1 MNQGNCFIQ
10 AAFAALLITA
20 WGFVLP
26 LPAWAQSFPAK
37 PVRFIVP
44 YPPGGPLD
52 EIARAVG
59 QKLTPVWGQQVLV
72 DNRSGAGGSIGADVV
87 AKSPP
92 DGYTMVLG
100 NSGPITVNV
109 TLRKDL
115 PYDPQRDLAPVTQI
129 IDAPM
134 VLVVHPSLPVRSVKE
149 LIALARSNPGKLN
162 YASAGIGNLQHL
174 GMEHLQALA
183 KVKMI
188 HVPYK
193 GAAPAFIDLLS
204 GQVSLMFANIVGV
217 LPHISAK
224 RVRVIAIS
232 AARGAQVLPDVPGVA
247 ATLPQFDLDGWMG
260 VFVRAGTPPEV
271 IAKLHRDLAAAV
283 QSPDFRERFAKRG
296 AEVVVGGP
304 EGLAKILRE
313 EIPLYANIIKS
324 AKIAA
329 E

>member
-1 MNQGNCFIQ
+1 MSCTNYLIRTVV
-10 AAFAALLITA
+10 AAFLVMASALT
-20 WGFVLP
+20 LP
-26 LPAWAQSFPAK
+26 VSAQSFPAK
-37 PVRFIVP
+37 PVRFVVP

-109 TLRKDL
+109 TLRKNL
-115 PYDPQRDLAPVTQI
+115 PYDPRTDLAPVTQI
-129 IDAPM
+129 IGAPM

-149 LIALARSNPGKLN
+149 LIALARAHPGKLN

-174 GMEHLQALA
+174 GMENLQALA
-183 KVKMI
+183 KVKMN

-204 GQVSLMFANIVGV
+204 GQVDLMFANIVGV
-217 LPHISAK
+217 LPHVSSK
-224 RVRVIAIS
+224 RVRAIAIS
-232 AARGAQVLPDVPGVA
+232 ATRGAAVLPGIPGVG

-260 VFVRAGTPPEV
+260 VFVRAGTPPEI

-304 EGLAKILRE
+304 EGLARIVRE
-313 EIPLYANIIKS
+313 EIALYAKIIKS
-324 AKIAA
+324 SGIVAQ
-329 E
+329 

>member
-1 MNQGNCFIQ
+1 MN
-10 AAFAALLITA
+10 AAVRFMQVAAVLLLA
-20 WGFVLP
+20 AAAPV
-26 LPAWAQSFPAK
+26 WAQAYPAK
-37 PVRFIVP
+37 PVRFVVP

-72 DNRSGAGGSIGADVV
+72 DNRSGAGGSIGVDVV

-92 DGYTMVLG
+92 DGYTMVLA

-109 TLRKDL
+109 TLRKNL
-115 PYDPQRDLAPVTQI
+115 PYDPRTDLAPVTQI
-129 IDAPM
+129 IGAPM
-134 VLVVHPSLPVRSVKE
+134 VLVVHLSLPVRSVKE
-149 LIALARSNPGKLN
+149 LIALARAHPGKLN

-174 GMEHLQALA
+174 GMENLQALA
-183 KVKMI
+183 KVKMN

-204 GQVSLMFANIVGV
+204 GQVDLMFANIVGV
-217 LPHISAK
+217 LPHVSSK
-224 RVRVIAIS
+224 RVRAIAIS
-232 AARGAQVLPDVPGVA
+232 ATRGAAVLPGIPGVG

-260 VFVRAGTPPEV
+260 VFVRAGTPPEI
-271 IAKLHRDLAAAV
+271 IARLHRDLAAAV

-304 EGLAKILRE
+304 EGLARIVRE
-313 EIPLYANIIKS
+313 EIALYAKIIKS
-324 AKIAA
+324 SGIVAQ
-329 E
+329 

>member
-1 MNQGNCFIQ
+1 MVMNRIDCFRQ
-10 AAFAALLITA
+10 AAVVVLLIA
-20 WGFVLP
+20 VSGF
-26 LPAWAQSFPAK
+26 AQSVSGQAFPAK
-37 PVRFIVP
+37 PVRFVVP

-72 DNRSGAGGSIGADVV
+72 DNRSGAGGSIGVDVV

-129 IDAPM
+129 IGAPM

-247 ATLPQFDLDGWMG
+247 ATC
-260 VFVRAGTPPEV
+260 RNA
-271 IAKLHRDLAAAV
+271 ARSHR
-283 QSPDFRERFAKRG
+283 
-296 AEVVVGGP
+296 
-304 EGLAKILRE
+304 
-313 EIPLYANIIKS
+313 
-324 AKIAA
+324 
-329 E
+329 

>member
-1 MNQGNCFIQ
+1 MN
-10 AAFAALLITA
+10 AAVRFMQVVVALLLA
-20 WGFVLP
+20 AAA
-26 LPAWAQSFPAK
+26 PAWAQGFPAK
-37 PVRFIVP
+37 PVRFVVP

-92 DGYTMVLG
+92 DGYTMVLA

-109 TLRKDL
+109 TLRKNL
-115 PYDPQRDLAPVTQI
+115 PYDPRTDLAPVTQI
-129 IDAPM
+129 IGAPM
-134 VLVVHPSLPVRSVKE
+134 VLVVHPSLPVHSVKD
-149 LIALARSNPGKLN
+149 LIALARAHPGKLN

-174 GMEHLQALA
+174 GMENLQALA
-183 KVKMI
+183 KVKMN

-204 GQVSLMFANIVGV
+204 GQVDLMFANIVGV
-217 LPHISAK
+217 LPHVSSK
-224 RVRVIAIS
+224 RVRAIAIS
-232 AARGAQVLPDVPGVA
+232 ATRGAAVLPGIPGVG

-260 VFVRAGTPPEV
+260 VFVRAGTPPEI

-304 EGLAKILRE
+304 EGLARIVRE
-313 EIPLYANIIKS
+313 EIALYAKIIKS
-324 AKIAA
+324 SGIVAQ
-329 E
+329 

>member
-1 MNQGNCFIQ
+1 MSRTNYFMH
-10 AAFAALLITA
+10 AAVAALLVVA
-20 WGFVLP
+20 SALP
-26 LPAWAQSFPAK
+26 VFAQSFPSK

-52 EIARAVG
+52 EVARAVA

-72 DNRSGAGGSIGADVV
+72 DNRSGAGGSIGVDVV

-92 DGYTMVLG
+92 DGYTMVLA

-115 PYDPQRDLAPVTQI
+115 PYDPLKDLAPVTQI
-129 IDAPM
+129 IGAPM
-134 VLVVHPSLPVRSVKE
+134 VLVVHPSLPVRSVKD
-149 LIALARSNPGKLN
+149 LIALARANPGKLN

-183 KVKMI
+183 KVKMH

-204 GQVSLMFANIVGV
+204 GQMDLMFANIVGV
-217 LPHISAK
+217 LPHIANK
-224 RVRVIAIS
+224 RVRAIAIS
-232 AARGAQVLPDVPGVA
+232 AARGSTVLPDVPGVG

-260 VFVRAGTPPEV
+260 VLVRAGTPPEI
-271 IAKLHRDLAAAV
+271 IARLHRDLAAAV

-296 AEVVVGGP
+296 ADVVVGGP
-304 EGLAKILRE
+304 EGLAKIMRE
-313 EIPLYANIIKS
+313 EIPIYANIIRS

>member
-1 MNQGNCFIQ
+1 MNVVYRFRPVALSLMFIALSGLALPVGAQ
-10 AAFAALLITA
+10 A
-20 WGFVLP
+20 
-26 LPAWAQSFPAK
+26 FPAK

-44 YPPGGPLD
+44 YPAGGPLD

-72 DNRSGAGGSIGADVV
+72 DNRGGAGGSIGVDMV

-92 DGYTMVLG
+92 DGHTMVLA
-100 NSGPITVNV
+100 NSGPVTVNV

-115 PYDPQRDLAPVTQI
+115 PYDPLRDLAPVTQI
-129 IDAPM
+129 IGAPM
-134 VLVVHPSLPVRSVKE
+134 VLIVHPSLPVRSVKD
-149 LIALARSNPGKLN
+149 LIALARSSPGKLN

-174 GMEHLQALA
+174 GMEHLQALG
-183 KVKMI
+183 KVKMNHI
-188 HVPYK
+188 PYK
-193 GAAPAFIDLLS
+193 GAAPAFVDLLS
-204 GQVSLMFANIVGV
+204 GQVDLMFANIVGA
-217 LPHISAK
+217 LPHISSK

-260 VFVRAGTPPEV
+260 IFVRAGTPPEV
-271 IAKLHRDLAAAV
+271 IAKMNRDLTAAV

-296 AEVVVGGP
+296 ADVVVGGP
-304 EGLAKILRE
+304 EGLLKIMRE
-313 EIPLYANIIKS
+313 EIPLYAGIIKS